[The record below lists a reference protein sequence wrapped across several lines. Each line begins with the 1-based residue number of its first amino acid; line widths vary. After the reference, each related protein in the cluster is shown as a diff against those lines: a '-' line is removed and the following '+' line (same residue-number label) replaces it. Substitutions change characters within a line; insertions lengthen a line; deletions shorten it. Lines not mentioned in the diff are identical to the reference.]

1 MSIKSKISIIGT
13 GKMAHAMGRALVQSG
28 ACIVEVAGRNSE
40 KGSQLAEDLGAKYV
54 EATES
59 LSSDV
64 DAYAVLVSDDAIRS
78 VSSLLPKGVNQFHA
92 SGVTE
97 AGKLA
102 GEVVGVVWPIKSI
115 NEKSIDEGFQGVPMG
130 IEASNQEFADFLFEL
145 AQNMGAEAFMAD
157 AKTKSIIHLAA
168 VFTDNFANH
177 CLTLSQEV
185 LKNTNLDPGLMKSL
199 AEGLAKGGARGDSAS
214 RQTGVALRG
223 DLGSQT
229 KHISLLH
236 SEETI
241 EFYKFLSK
249 HIAEYHEL
257 QD

>member
-1 MSIKSKISIIGT
+1 MSITSKISIIGT
-13 GKMAHAMGRALVQSG
+13 GKMAHAMGRALLESG
-28 ACIVEVAGRNSE
+28 VCIVEVAGRNAK
-40 KGSQLAEDLGAKYV
+40 KGRQLAEDLGAKYV
-54 EATES
+54 KTIEC
-59 LSSDV
+59 LSSEI
-64 DAYAVLVSDDAIRS
+64 DAFAVLVSDDAISS
-78 VSSLLPKGVNQFHA
+78 VSYQIPSGVCQFHT

-97 AGKLA
+97 AEKLSS
-102 GEVVGVVWPIKSI
+102 EVKGVVWPIKSI
-115 NEKSIDEGFQGVPMG
+115 NEKSINEGFQGVPMG

-145 AQNMGAEAFMAD
+145 AQKMGAEAFTAD
-157 AKTKSIIHLAA
+157 SETKAVIHLAA

-185 LKNTNLDPGLMKSL
+185 LKNANLDTGLMKSL
-199 AEGLAKGGARGDSAS
+199 AEGLAKGGINGDSAS
-214 RQTGVALRG
+214 RQTGVAHRG
-223 DLGSQT
+223 DLGSQK

-249 HIAEYHEL
+249 HIAEHHEL